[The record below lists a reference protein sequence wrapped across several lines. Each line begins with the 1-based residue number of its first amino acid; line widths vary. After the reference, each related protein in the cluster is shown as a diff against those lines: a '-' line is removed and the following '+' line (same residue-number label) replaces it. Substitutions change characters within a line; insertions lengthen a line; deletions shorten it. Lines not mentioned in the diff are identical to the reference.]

1 MNDRKLLENAAKA
14 AGYDIC
20 AEYFSGLVIRDGYK
34 NERKWN
40 PLTDDGDALR
50 LAVRIK
56 ISVMSFEKSV
66 FAQSCPDSLLSF
78 SDVDA
83 MEMIDGSNDDEATRR
98 TIVRTAAAIGETM
111 P

>member
-1 MNDRKLLENAAKA
+1 MKSDFELLLLAAKA
-14 AGYDIC
+14 AGYFVCGD
-20 AEYFSGLVIRDGYK
+20 FSGLVIRDGYK

-56 ISVMSFEKSV
+56 ISIMSFEKSV
-66 FAQSCPDSLLSF
+66 FVQSCPDSLLSF

-98 TIVRTAAAIGETM
+98 TIVRVAAAIGETM
-111 P
+111 Q